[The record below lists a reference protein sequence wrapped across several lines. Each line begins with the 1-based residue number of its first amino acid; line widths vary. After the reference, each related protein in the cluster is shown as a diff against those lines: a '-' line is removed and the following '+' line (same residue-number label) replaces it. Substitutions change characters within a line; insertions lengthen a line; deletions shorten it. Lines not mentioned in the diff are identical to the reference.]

1 VTARRAAKVD
11 VNQPAIVAALRKIG
25 AVVFLIGRPFDLLV
39 CYRGRLTLMEVKNP
53 AGGNKVSKSQT
64 VTIEL
69 LKAVGVH
76 VPVVRSAEEAI
87 EAITDP

>member
-1 VTARRAAKVD
+1 MGRNKPDA
-11 VNQPAIVAALRKIG
+11 NQPEIVQALRDIG
-25 AVVFLIGRPFDLLV
+25 AVVFLIGRPLDLLV
-39 CYRGRLTLMEVKNP
+39 CFRGKLTLMEVKNP
-53 AGGNKVSKSQT
+53 DGENKVSKSQA

-87 EAITDP
+87 EAVTADG